1 MVSDMKKQFKNS
13 KKEKAQWIEAEKI
26 LCAIEKL
33 GYEVD
38 RLIETTKQ
46 KPKLWTL
53 IFKSRKKDK
62 SYLKELSSIID
73 VIDKLKY
80 DFKEAQDY
88 TPLIG
93 RRVWTV
99 FFTERSKK

>member
-1 MVSDMKKQFKNS
+1 M
-13 KKEKAQWIEAEKI
+13 
-26 LCAIEKL
+26 CAIEKL

-46 KPKLWTL
+46 KPKQWTI

-80 DFKEAQDY
+80 DFEEAEEY

-93 RRVWTV
+93 RRVWTFV
-99 FFTERSKK
+99 FTKREKK